1 MSDFVKNYQVFAMT
15 TDPVYIGTGGYTIG
29 RVDNT
34 IVRDPITKIPK
45 IPGSSLAGVWRYYTV
60 LEIFKHIKDEC
71 KSIEGRKDK
80 EIWEIFNGV
89 NPSVNLLQNLGL
101 EEKEKLSYVFNALL
115 YSAIK
120 AYRELYID
128 SKFTDKSNIHEV
140 SYTTI
145 LNCIL
150 REKLKSFNFD
160 IDVDNEVQK
169 PEEENIRPDLIIHKR
184 GTNEENLIVVEAKKR
199 NNVNSENLK
208 RDIEKLG
215 KYKNEKEL
223 NYKIAILLLYNNNEN
238 DVWNDYKTIIDS
250 YKDKDAVFIV
260 IDFKI
265 DDESQIKF
273 VEAKVFYKSEN
284 PILEISEKDLIPYW
298 ILSFEN
304 NRYIRI
310 KCAGQDDEPNIELKD
325 SKSKNS
331 GHCGHCLVCKGFG
344 FSKKDISWQGMIF
357 FSDLNILFFPVFTM
371 YGTKWITTVRRLEE
385 AGLKPDNLSKP
396 AEEELSSVID
406 FDGLKPDDLSE
417 PVDNKVLTKNGNE
430 GHINLGWLYLEV
442 GGSHSVNLNGKI
454 DFESFQ
460 LNDKDIVI
468 VPESLFSQI
477 VNSNLEI
484 RTSVSIDPITGA
496 AKEGALFTSEA
507 IPRGTI
513 LYGNIRIFDKSSF
526 TGIDDKLEPL
536 PSIDNL
542 ECALKESKHFFET
555 LGIGGMTTRGFGR
568 LKIQIEEIKNKKCE
582 ETSSSPS
589 DSGSQNDKQ
598 KNTQGG
604 KQ

>member
-1 MSDFVKNYQVFAMT
+1 MTDLLLNYPIFALT

-89 NPSVNLLQNLGL
+89 NPSVNLLQDLGL

-150 REKLKSFNFD
+150 REKLKSFKFD

-169 PEEENIRPDLIIHKR
+169 PEEEDIRPDLIIHKR

-199 NNVNSENLK
+199 NNVNQNNLK
-208 RDIEKLG
+208 RDIEKLE

-238 DVWNDYKTIIDS
+238 NVWNDYKTIIDS
-250 YKDKDAVFIV
+250 YKDKDVVFIV

-265 DDESQIKF
+265 DDKSQIKF
-273 VEAKVFYKSEN
+273 VEANVFYKSEN

-385 AGLKPDNLSKP
+385 AGLKPDNLS
-396 AEEELSSVID
+396 EHI
-406 FDGLKPDDLSE
+406 
-417 PVDNKVLTKNGNE
+417 DNKVLTKNGNE

-442 GGSHSVNLNGKI
+442 DRLHSVSLNRKI
-454 DFESFQ
+454 VFESFQ

-477 VNSNLEI
+477 VNSNLEV

-496 AKEGALFTSEA
+496 AKERALFTSEA

-513 LYGNIRIFDKSSF
+513 LYGNIRIFDKNGF
-526 TGIDDKLEPL
+526 KGIEGKLEPL
-536 PSIDNL
+536 PDVENL

-568 LKIQIEEIKNKKCE
+568 IKIKFNK
-582 ETSSSPS
+582 
-589 DSGSQNDKQ
+589 DL
-598 KNTQGG
+598 
-604 KQ
+604 